1 MPVLSYFLNKKKKH
15 GLEIIAYK
23 LCVYDHVN

>member
-1 MPVLSYFLNKKKKH
+1 MPVLSYFLNKKKH